1 MNVIYASRGP
11 KRSDLTIQNLAKII
25 QNRFTI
31 QKELCMSARDIFAIK
46 YKTGQIEIQ
55 ISLFKQNIIIDC
67 MVFKLINL

>member
-31 QKELCMSARDIFAIK
+31 QKELCMSERDIFAIQN
-46 YKTGQIEIQ
+46 KTGQKEFKY
-55 ISLFKQNIIIDC
+55 LFLNKI
-67 MVFKLINL
+67 

>member
-46 YKTGQIEIQ
+46 YKTGQKEI
-55 ISLFKQNIIIDC
+55 
-67 MVFKLINL
+67 